1 MRKLYATLTLAG
13 LPLMA
18 AAQPGLTTVTIQP
31 TNPNACQLVGI
42 TVNGTLPNNGSP
54 QGFVPSFSA
63 DNDTLF
69 VQFNTT
75 GSGGGNAPFSQ
86 PIPGIA
92 QFDAGQHWIIVTM
105 FYNGNEVDEVIV
117 PFNVTP
123 PFNPDAGLFNDT
135 TLCNSGPPF
144 PLINVLDGDPTPGG
158 QWINPIGQVVNN
170 GLFDPGQSP
179 EGFYTYQFNLLPP
192 CVSAA
197 QQVLILYF
205 QNNSAGL
212 NGSVPVCSAGGD
224 PVDLF
229 SELGGTPY
237 SPGTWTKPGGGAHSG
252 TFLPGVD
259 PCGIYT
265 YTVPGEPPCPSAS
278 ATVNVQC
285 VQPPNAGVGGSIA
298 LCYNDSAENLSVVV
312 TGEQS
317 GGVWIDQNGF
327 VVGPYNGN
335 VNCAFNGAQT
345 YGYLVTAPPCPN
357 DTSFVVV
364 TLVGP
369 PCTIG
374 MAEDA
379 TVQRF
384 ELMPNPAQEEV
395 ILELEV
401 NAVGGERAWEL
412 LDVNGRVLRAER
424 LRMNGT
430 FLRRAIAVQDLPRGV
445 YMVRLLSD
453 EGSMVKRLMLR

>member
-1 MRKLYATLTLAG
+1 MRNLYTTLLLSG
-13 LPLMA
+13 LPFLA
-18 AAQPGLTTVTIQP
+18 AAQPGLTNVTIQP

-42 TVNGTLPNNGSP
+42 TVNGTLPNNGQP

-63 DNDTLF
+63 DNDTLY
-69 VQFNTT
+69 VRFNAS
-75 GSGGGNAPFSQ
+75 GSGGGNAGFSQ
-86 PIPGIA
+86 QIPGIA
-92 QFDAGQHWIIVTM
+92 QFDAGQHWIVVTL
-105 FYNGNEVDEVIV
+105 FINNNEVDEVTV
-117 PFNVTP
+117 TFNVSP

-135 TLCNSGPPF
+135 LLCNSGPPF
-144 PLINVLDGDPTPGG
+144 PLIGVLDGDPDPGG
-158 QWINPIGQVVNN
+158 TWVNPNGQVVNN

-179 EGFYTYQFNLLPP
+179 EGFYTYQFDLLPP
-192 CVSAA
+192 CIPAS
-197 QQVLILYF
+197 QQVLFSYF
-205 QNNSAGL
+205 PNNSPGL
-212 NGSVPVCSAGGD
+212 NGSVPVCATGG
-224 PVDLF
+224 PAVELI

-237 SPGTWTKPGGGAHSG
+237 TPGTWTKPGGGSHSG
-252 TFLPGVD
+252 TFVPGVD
-259 PCGIYT
+259 ACGVYT
-265 YTVPGEPPCPSAS
+265 YTVPGVGSCPAPT

-298 LCYNDSAENLSVVV
+298 LCFNDSAENLSLVV

-317 GGVWIDQNGF
+317 GGVWIDQGGF
-327 VVGPYNGN
+327 TVGQYNGN

-384 ELMPNPAQEEV
+384 DLMPNPAQDEV
-395 ILELEV
+395 VLELEV
-401 NAVGGERAWEL
+401 NAAGGERAWEL
-412 LDVNGRVLRAER
+412 VDVNGRVLRSER
-424 LRMNGT
+424 LQMNGT
-430 FLRRAIAVQDLPRGV
+430 YLRRTIPVQDLPRGV
-445 YMVRLLSD
+445 YMVRLLSA
-453 EGSMVKRLMLR
+453 EGSMVKRLMVH